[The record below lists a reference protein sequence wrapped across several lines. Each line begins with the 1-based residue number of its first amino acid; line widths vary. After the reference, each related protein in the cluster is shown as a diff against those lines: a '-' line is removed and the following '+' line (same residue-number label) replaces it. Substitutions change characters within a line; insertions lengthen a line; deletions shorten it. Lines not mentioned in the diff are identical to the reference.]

1 MGTIGSSF
9 VRILLRAIGSELC
22 FKTFAIVG
30 RHLSGRGVRMCGA
43 MNFRMNLVGVL
54 TVFVALTVSFQAPAA
69 TVTWVPDADGAWITA
84 TNWSSTLA
92 LPGVADDVTIN
103 VAGDRLITL
112 TGGSTQTIKSLLS
125 SERFALNNATL
136 VIGTSAQFNN
146 TLTIT

>member
-1 MGTIGSSF
+1 MRGMMNY
-9 VRILLRAIGSELC
+9 RISWAG
-22 FKTFAIVG
+22 A
-30 RHLSGRGVRMCGA
+30 LS
-43 MNFRMNLVGVL
+43 
-54 TVFVALTVSFQAPAA
+54 VFVALMVSFHARAA

-84 TNWSSTLA
+84 TNWSSNPA
-92 LPGVADDVTIN
+92 LPGAADDVTIN